1 MRLFNPKQLV
11 QSAITASDVSI
22 YTVPADT
29 KALVK
34 DFMICNTTGGALTVN
49 VHAIPSGGSVG
60 TGNALLYA
68 YSIAANT
75 TYHWTGTLVIE
86 TGGALGVKG
95 SGLGLTITVS
105 GAEVL

>member
-60 TGNALLYA
+60 TGNALLYG
-68 YSIAANT
+68 YSVSANT

-86 TGGALGVKG
+86 AGGKLSVKG
-95 SGLGLTITVS
+95 SGIGMTITVS
-105 GAEVL
+105 GAEAL